1 MGDGLKRAFA
11 AARATRKKGDMAKKT
26 TTEKPTKKLTDKGR
40 AATKAAMTPPPMR
53 AANHEAK
60 VIPMNAGG
68 PALASVPAPVAEAV
82 AITEITAQWSVA
94 KRMEAQGK
102 SEADK
107 KKAEIIKHFGDPKK
121 VIGYSDNH
129 LNVTKSDDVDYAD
142 PRLATFLKEHGWWDA
157 LKKPE
162 VLDPALVKSKALTE
176 PELQK
181 LLDSLTEEK
190 PKFNQVKDAKEDKE

>member
-1 MGDGLKRAFA
+1 
-11 AARATRKKGDMAKKT
+11 MAKKT
-26 TTEKPTKKLTDKGR
+26 TTEPKTKKKLTDKGS

-53 AANHEAK
+53 AANHEAT
-60 VIPMNAGG
+60 VIPMHGNAGG
-68 PALASVPAPVAEAV
+68 PALAATASPAPVVEAV
-82 AITEITAQWSVA
+82 ALTDITAQWSVA

-121 VIGYSDNH
+121 VIGYSDNN

-142 PRLATFLKEHGWWDA
+142 PRLATFLKEKGWWDA

-162 VLDPALVKSKALTE
+162 VLEPSKVQSKALTE
-176 PELQK
+176 PELQA
-181 LLDSLTEEK
+181 LLEELTEEK
-190 PKFNQVKDAKEDKE
+190 PKFNQVKDVKEDKA